1 MVHQVWRRYL
11 AQDQPLHRA
20 ERLQQQERT
29 RHMSTEDLLIAEA
42 DRRGLGLD
50 LNFLRGIFTVQV
62 GRRRHKFASM
72 LDALSWI
79 KRENVLG

>member
-1 MVHQVWRRYL
+1 
-11 AQDQPLHRA
+11 
-20 ERLQQQERT
+20 
-29 RHMSTEDLLIAEA
+29 MSTEDLLIAEA

-50 LNFLRGIFTVQV
+50 LNFLRSIFTVQV

>member
-1 MVHQVWRRYL
+1 
-11 AQDQPLHRA
+11 
-20 ERLQQQERT
+20 
-29 RHMSTEDLLIAEA
+29 MSTEDLLIAEA

-50 LNFLRGIFTVQV
+50 LNFLRGIFIVQV